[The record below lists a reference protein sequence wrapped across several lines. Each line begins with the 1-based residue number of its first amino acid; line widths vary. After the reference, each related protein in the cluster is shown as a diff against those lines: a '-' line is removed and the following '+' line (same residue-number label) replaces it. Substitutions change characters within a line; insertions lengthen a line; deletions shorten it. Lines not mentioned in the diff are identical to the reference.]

1 MSDRKINRPPA
12 GGGFYW
18 VTDELAASDAWRT
31 LIKNP
36 NSSTLVNFLLREHMG
51 KGGRKNGE
59 LKAPYQQLEQ
69 IGIGARHV
77 SAAIRKAEELGLID
91 CHRNGRRVDWNATCC
106 RVTMEYPH
114 QPMAGLSKFQAE
126 ALAGSKFRPTGR
138 RDANPEIYRTL
149 GR

>member
-91 CHRNGRRVDWNATCC
+91 CHRNGRRVMTSYTLTWLPSHDGVPATN
-106 RVTMEYPH
+106 RWRAYRN
-114 QPMAGLSKFQAE
+114 SKLRPWPE
-126 ALAGSKFRPTGR
+126 VKFRPTG
-138 RDANPEIYRTL
+138 AA
-149 GR
+149 